1 MIPVDPDTAAGG
13 EDSRR
18 GSDSTFTYRT
28 FELAELTVRH
38 VSLEA
43 GHATVLRP
51 ATLDEACTLILH
63 LSAADNFQLH
73 GVTGLIWSGR
83 CAAGAVNVVAR
94 REALTLEASNR
105 LQALILGIPHLSMP
119 QAAPEAPAG
128 RGADRI
134 AAHDPC
140 DAVGHGL
147 GLAFL
152 AANRS
157 NADPSLLSAVH
168 LARAMCYH
176 FAFRH
181 AWVQEKFASAARRGL
196 APWQA
201 RTAARLLVRGELQVR
216 EVAAAC
222 HLSSSAFSRLFRATF
237 LLSPQ
242 DWKAER
248 RIAAVKDLL
257 RKADVSLADAALQAG
272 FSDQASMSRSFRRL
286 VGASPGAWRASQ
298 HAGEGHVAQESSS

>member
-1 MIPVDPDTAAGG
+1 
-13 EDSRR
+13 
-18 GSDSTFTYRT
+18 
-28 FELAELTVRH
+28 
-38 VSLEA
+38 
-43 GHATVLRP
+43 
-51 ATLDEACTLILH
+51 
-63 LSAADNFQLH
+63 
-73 GVTGLIWSGR
+73 
-83 CAAGAVNVVAR
+83 
-94 REALTLEASNR
+94 LTLEASSR
-105 LQALILGIPHLSMP
+105 LEALILGIPHLSMP
-119 QAAPEAPAG
+119 HAAPEALAD

-134 AAHDPC
+134 EAHDPC

-152 AANRS
+152 AATRS
-157 NADPSLLSAVH
+157 TAEPSPLSAVH

-181 AWVQEKFASAARRGL
+181 SWVQETFAGAARRGL

-201 RTAARLLVRGELQVR
+201 RTAARLLVGGELQVR

-222 HLSSSAFSRLFRATF
+222 RLSSGAFSRLFRATF
-237 LLSPQ
+237 LRSPQ

-248 RIAAVKDLL
+248 RIDAVKGLL
-257 RKADVSLADAALQAG
+257 RMPDVSLADAALQAG

-298 HAGEGHVAQESSS
+298 HEVQRHVAQESPSCDASGQYADAGSL